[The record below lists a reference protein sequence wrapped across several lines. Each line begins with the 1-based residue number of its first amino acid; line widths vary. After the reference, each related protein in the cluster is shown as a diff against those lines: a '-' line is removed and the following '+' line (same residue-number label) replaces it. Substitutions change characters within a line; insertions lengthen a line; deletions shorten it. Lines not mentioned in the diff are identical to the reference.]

1 VLPTSNNNR
10 GTIMKRPYLVHE
22 TGNDTPRLVNASSQA
37 AAIRHVVGSRF
48 KAEAASASDV
58 IQVMVTGVKPE
69 EAGADPDDLAS
80 RGEG

>member
-1 VLPTSNNNR
+1 MSR
-10 GTIMKRPYLVHE
+10 RPYLVHE
-22 TGNDTPRLVNASSQA
+22 AGNSTPRLVNATSQA

-69 EAGADPDDLAS
+69 EAGADPSDLVGQA
-80 RGEG
+80 EG